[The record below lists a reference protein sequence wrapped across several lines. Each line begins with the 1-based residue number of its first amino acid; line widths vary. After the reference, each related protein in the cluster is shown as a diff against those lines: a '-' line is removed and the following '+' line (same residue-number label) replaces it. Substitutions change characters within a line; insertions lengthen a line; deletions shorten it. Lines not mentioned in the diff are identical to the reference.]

1 MTDDT
6 ERPAPRGQA
15 AWKANLDRV
24 QARNEEARKAGR
36 LERKAHD
43 ERAALSRDTAE
54 LRERKRMS
62 SQPMG
67 SAGTGKSY
75 LRGDR

>member
-1 MTDDT
+1 MSDDT
-6 ERPAPRGQA
+6 APAPRGQA

-24 QARNEEARKAGR
+24 QASNDAARKAGR

-43 ERAALSRDTAE
+43 ERAAKSRDALE

-62 SQPMG
+62 SRPVG

-75 LRGDR
+75 RRGDR